1 MDQQRFLDRVGAFGP
16 KTAGAGKL
24 AAVLKGRVH
33 NTNVDTVPIEVFSQ
47 VKHAMRARGISQRQ
61 MAVMRGTSY
70 GGTSHFSFAPSRSML
85 AEYASI
91 LEDEALVSQATN
103 DLFWDRIVSIEP
115 DGMEEVF
122 DLTVPGPAS
131 WLADGIVSHNSGAIE
146 QDADVVMF
154 IYRED
159 VYDQNSE
166 RKGIA
171 DILVSKHRNGPI
183 GRKELFFHD
192 RFAKFESLD
201 YREVV

>member
-1 MDQQRFLDRVGAFGP
+1 
-16 KTAGAGKL
+16 
-24 AAVLKGRVH
+24 
-33 NTNVDTVPIEVFSQ
+33 
-47 VKHAMRARGISQRQ
+47 
-61 MAVMRGTSY
+61 
-70 GGTSHFSFAPSRSML
+70 ML
-85 AEYASI
+85 AEYATI
-91 LEDEALVSQATN
+91 LEDGALASQATS
-103 DLFWDRIVSIEP
+103 DLFWDRIVGIEP

-131 WLADGIVSHNSGAIE
+131 WLADGVVSHNSGAIE

-154 IYRED
+154 IYREE

-201 YREVV
+201 KHEVV